1 MVFETIRYLGI
12 IQEKEINMARKT
24 ITDSAY
30 TQLNTVAATYL
41 AQNLSD
47 SKVFIAV
54 AATLPAVTTAHD
66 FVLRGYDA
74 ISANDVE
81 GLLWAKVEV
90 GTPDIQ
96 MSIVE

>member
-1 MVFETIRYLGI
+1 
-12 IQEKEINMARKT
+12 MARKT
-24 ITDSAY
+24 ITDTAY
-30 TQLNTVAATYL
+30 TQINTNSTTYL

-47 SKVFIAV
+47 SKVFVAV

-74 ISANDVE
+74 ISGNDVE
-81 GLLWAKVEV
+81 GLIWAKVEV
-90 GTPDIQ
+90 GTPDVQ